1 MLGVF
6 YDDNK
11 FNTKLVQAYTFM
23 LYLRRIIYVGL
34 GMLINN
40 PSYSSYQI
48 ISILYLNLIFSIY
61 NAFARS

>member
-6 YDDNK
+6 YDDNR
-11 FNTKLVQAYTFM
+11 FNTKLAQAYTFM

-40 PSYSSYQI
+40 PSYSSY
-48 ISILYLNLIFSIY
+48 
-61 NAFARS
+61 